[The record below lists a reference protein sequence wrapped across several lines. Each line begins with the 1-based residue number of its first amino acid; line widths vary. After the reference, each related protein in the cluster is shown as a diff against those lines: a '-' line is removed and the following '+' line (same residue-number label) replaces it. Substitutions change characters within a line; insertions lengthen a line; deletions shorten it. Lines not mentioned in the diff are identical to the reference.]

1 MAILETSQYA
11 AQNAVGSTRRHVN
24 VNDAGAKL
32 RYFECDITFTGAP
45 AVSDE
50 INFVRLP
57 ARHKIVLFQS
67 FYKSSASWGAGAQMD
82 IGYRA
87 YTKEDGT
94 TQAEENNAIIDNL
107 DMTITARTAI
117 VTPLGTKADVMA
129 QVETLG
135 RDSVVV
141 YGTVR
146 VDAPAAADTLKILF
160 AVLTD

>member
-1 MAILETSQYA
+1 
-11 AQNAVGSTRRHVN
+11 
-24 VNDAGAKL
+24 
-32 RYFECDITFTGAP
+32 
-45 AVSDE
+45 
-50 INFVRLP
+50 
-57 ARHKIVLFQS
+57 
-67 FYKSSASWGAGAQMD
+67 MD

-107 DMTITARTAI
+107 DMTVTARTAI